1 MLKLF
6 VSLSGIAFI
15 LLIFIQSGCFVFCSD
30 CNRNKNGCCV
40 NYYRSRI
47 NGQCTECPAGT
58 FGLNCSSICG
68 DDYYG
73 RLCKMECNCTDGQ
86 YCDPVHGCLNNHS
99 DTTERE
105 SISKETKADHGIA
118 KSLECKSDIGQCCQ
132 NYYKVN
138 GNCTECPTGT
148 FGLNCSATCPSNYH
162 GVFCKEECH
171 CTDGQYCDSINGC
184 IQNATSDNLT
194 VAANKHYTKEM
205 ETVAHN
211 VKAALTTTPS
221 FEDISVWENMTFAFI
236 GSIATALAVTAIM
249 CLKSRL
255 KKNQRHEALRCQRG
269 DHADPSAAR
278 QDQVEANIENINL
291 VQEQAN
297 EETSDNMNDLYDD
310 LRSSKML
317 DIYSNVT
324 KKNNLATCSTKNVIP
339 NRDHCNSNEFIIES
353 VLMYSNSNE
362 EINAKDESVPNYEQF
377 QLPCQYSILS
387 LKRNL
392 DPSAAELYGKTE
404 YNNADAYDLVN
415 VYENSGSSYSSN
427 SQSEMETRGTII
439 KTENEIDEHNDDAYS
454 A

>member
-1 MLKLF
+1 
-6 VSLSGIAFI
+6 
-15 LLIFIQSGCFVFCSD
+15 
-30 CNRNKNGCCV
+30 
-40 NYYRSRI
+40 
-47 NGQCTECPAGT
+47 
-58 FGLNCSSICG
+58 
-68 DDYYG
+68 
-73 RLCKMECNCTDGQ
+73 
-86 YCDPVHGCLNNHS
+86 
-99 DTTERE
+99 
-105 SISKETKADHGIA
+105 
-118 KSLECKSDIGQCCQ
+118 
-132 NYYKVN
+132 
-138 GNCTECPTGT
+138 
-148 FGLNCSATCPSNYH
+148 
-162 GVFCKEECH
+162 
-171 CTDGQYCDSINGC
+171 
-184 IQNATSDNLT
+184 
-194 VAANKHYTKEM
+194 
-205 ETVAHN
+205 
-211 VKAALTTTPS
+211 
-221 FEDISVWENMTFAFI
+221 
-236 GSIATALAVTAIM
+236 
-249 CLKSRL
+249 
-255 KKNQRHEALRCQRG
+255 ALRCQRG
-269 DHADPSAAR
+269 DHADPSGEYEIDEIILGILKYIFTAKIKKNLFLAAR